1 MRFICI
7 LQLLLF
13 PLLCQKKYARMII
26 CQYQMDLVDIFLLAF
41 SVVIGFV
48 LLLMLIGF
56 CVLWYKR
63 WKYYMRHPLE

>member
-1 MRFICI
+1 
-7 LQLLLF
+7 
-13 PLLCQKKYARMII
+13 
-26 CQYQMDLVDIFLLAF
+26 MDLVDIFLLAF

-48 LLLMLIGF
+48 LLLMFIGF

>member
-1 MRFICI
+1 MHFTYI
-7 LQLLLF
+7 LF
-13 PLLCQKKYARMII
+13 YFVMSKKYARMII
-26 CQYQMDLVDIFLLAF
+26 CQYQLDLVDIFLLAF

-63 WKYYMRHPLE
+63 WKYYMRHPLD